1 MIFRLLARLNK
12 MILPSFTRKGL
23 DPARAKK
30 WQLAILMWRYWVTS
44 RALK

>member
-12 MILPSFTRKGL
+12 MILPSFTRMGL